1 MRTIKVIFA
10 LILAVS
16 MLSAVCFAEGT
27 ADAAT
32 AALEAMVGVTAA
44 EADEKYDEIKKGSH
58 GDTVKAVQAKLIEL
72 GYLTGTADGAYGAM
86 TQEAVKA
93 AQADFGMEQTGTATN
108 EFQQKLYSTTAA
120 N

>member
-44 EADEKYDEIKKGSH
+44 EADVYTLLKFRTIVCDKAGFEAL
-58 GDTVKAVQAKLIEL
+58 VKRM
-72 GYLTGTADGAYGAM
+72 G
-86 TQEAVKA
+86 AVKKEA
-93 AQADFGMEQTGTATN
+93 
-108 EFQQKLYSTTAA
+108 K
-120 N
+120 